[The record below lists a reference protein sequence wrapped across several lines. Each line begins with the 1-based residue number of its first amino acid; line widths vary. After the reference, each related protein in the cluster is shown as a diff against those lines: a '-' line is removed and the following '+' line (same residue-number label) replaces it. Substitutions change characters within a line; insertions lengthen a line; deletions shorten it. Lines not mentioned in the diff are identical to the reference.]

1 MFTIDKMSE
10 IYLPRLPHALPRWLN
25 LLARVIG
32 HHGGHFEK
40 DTWMRSTCPG
50 CSQLLYESDK
60 RWAESKANKRWAGSK
75 ANKRVNNFLLKSKE
89 NGWLRRKHLH
99 CLFSLGVLLPAQ

>member
-50 CSQLLYESDK
+50 CSQLLVESDK
-60 RWAESKANKRWAGSK
+60 RWARFK